1 MLRTGGDEA
10 TKSESV
16 LGSNA
21 DYPRFKVRR
30 TRIETRLG
38 TSSCMS
44 RCRHWGTRAPV
55 ALPIANWNVSDDK
68 PFADELNK
76 ERGIVSCRVALLLRS
91 SEIKPLL

>member
-1 MLRTGGDEA
+1 MTIDCTYAVLQLGA
-10 TKSESV
+10 KESCWPEIKNV
-16 LGSNA
+16 YS
-21 DYPRFKVRR
+21 VII
-30 TRIETRLG
+30 TCLG

-55 ALPIANWNVSDDK
+55 ALPIANWNVSGDK

-91 SEIKPLL
+91 FEIKPLF